1 MKEAFIDLDK
11 CRHVIIVYSDTAFL
25 KEKIPIK
32 GYAGHT
38 GRLDVIIRSLIA
50 SSTLDET
57 CFTGLLGGLDR
68 FNPQYIYSGGPSLY
82 RNASEREL
90 FQLLYRCFLRKSA
103 CGNLEIGSIS
113 IEYLANIVRKK
124 GFNTIYLTEDGVD
137 LCESLGLLKRGSNLF
152 LLGGHRDIPVEVL
165 EIWSLDMHKMS
176 IGSIPLHT
184 SHVVYF
190 ISTIMNRLKKGFKPC
205 PGL

>member
-1 MKEAFIDLDK
+1 M
-11 CRHVIIVYSDTAFL
+11 
-25 KEKIPIK
+25 K

-50 SSTLDET
+50 SSTLDEA
-57 CFTGLLGGLDR
+57 CFIGLLGGLDR
-68 FNPQYIYSGGPSLY
+68 FDPQYIYSGDPSLY

-90 FQLLYRCFLRKSA
+90 FQLVYRCFLRKSA

-137 LCESLGLLKRGSNLF
+137 YCESLGLLEGGGNLF
-152 LLGGHRDIPVEVL
+152 LLGGHRDIPLEVL
-165 EIWSLDMHKMS
+165 EIWGSDTHKMS
-176 IGSIPLHT
+176 IGPIPLHT
-184 SHVVYF
+184 SHVIYF